1 MLGCS
6 KQHIKKVPI
15 YIKMRENRLKWT
27 RVDKW
32 QSITT
37 LVRNVESIGME
48 DVRVEELKK
57 QRVNV
62 IKKSN

>member
-1 MLGCS
+1 
-6 KQHIKKVPI
+6 
-15 YIKMRENRLKWT
+15 MRENRLKCT
-27 RVDKW
+27 RVVEW

-57 QRVNV
+57 H
-62 IKKSN
+62 